1 MCWTRGKDWNDR
13 NQMIKFFDRED
24 YQLGWNER
32 IEIIYNNK
40 KKFPFNNSYF
50 FIRKIILK
58 KFDLMKKNNIKKKFP
73 ISFRHT

>member
-24 YQLGWNER
+24 CRLGWNER
-32 IEIIYNNK
+32 IEIIYNNE

-58 KFDLMKKNNIKKKFP
+58 KFDLMKKNNITKKFP